1 MLTPWAKAGPR
12 QLGEPGSCNPKCP
25 HSLAPRSRTPCRLLA
40 APGARA
46 SGTLCAGGD
55 GCERTHASGQDT
67 GEGSGVGHPA
77 AGEVQSTALSQGFWP
92 MALRAAVLPQLGMA
106 CGQRLDL
113 LPCWG
118 HQSQGRTPGALA
130 SRQNRGKNPL
140 QVRPAVQPLNPA
152 SSSLTSA
159 LSKGSSPGPYSS
171 TLLHICVSNLLQRQ

>member
-1 MLTPWAKAGPR
+1 MKAGLR

-25 HSLAPRSRTPCRLLA
+25 HSLAPRSRTPCQLLA

-46 SGTLCAGGD
+46 SGTLCAGG
-55 GCERTHASGQDT
+55 GGGVCARTCGQDM
-67 GEGSGVGHPA
+67 GEGSGMGHPA
-77 AGEVQSTALSQGFWP
+77 AGEAQSTALSQGLWP
-92 MALRAAVLPQLGMA
+92 MAPRAAVLPQLGLA

-130 SRQNRGKNPL
+130 SHQNRGKNPL

-152 SSSLTSA
+152 SSLLTSP

-171 TLLHICVSNLLQRQ
+171 ILLHICISNLLQRQ